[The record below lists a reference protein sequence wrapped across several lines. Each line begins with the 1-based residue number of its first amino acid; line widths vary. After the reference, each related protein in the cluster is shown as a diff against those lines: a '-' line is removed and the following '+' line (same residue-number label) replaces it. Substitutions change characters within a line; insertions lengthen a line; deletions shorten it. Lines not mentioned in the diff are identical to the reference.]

1 MKIIKVAKG
10 LSDELEL
17 VPFRISQEGIHV
29 PYYEDGVQAGF
40 PSPADDF
47 KEQLLSLDKRFLNK
61 PNSTFIVRVKGNSM
75 HPTLFIGDFLIV
87 RADLNLE
94 DNDIGILSVN
104 NNDFTVKRLDKPNN
118 VLIAD
123 NDDFPNIEIDHHDV
137 IQCRGVVKHLVRD
150 L

>member
-10 LSDELEL
+10 LSDELE
-17 VPFRISQEGIHV
+17 IV
-29 PYYEDGVQAGF
+29 PYRIAEEGVYVPYFEDGVQAGF

-47 KEQLLSLDKRFLNK
+47 KEQLLSLDSRFLNK

-75 HPTLFIGDFLIV
+75 NPTLLVGDYLIV

-104 NNDFTVKRLDKPNN
+104 NNDFTVKRLDKSRNM
-118 VLIAD
+118 LIAD
-123 NDDFPNIEIDHHDV
+123 NDDFPNIEIDKDDV
-137 IQCRGVVKHLVRD
+137 IQCRGVVKHLIRD

>member
-10 LSDELEL
+10 LSGELEM
-17 VPFRISQEGIHV
+17 VPFRISEDGVYV

-47 KEQLLSLDKRFLNK
+47 KEQRLSLDAKLLSK

-75 HPTLFIGDFLIV
+75 FDTLHVGDLLIV

-104 NNDFTVKRLDKPNN
+104 NNDFTVKRLDKSRNLL
-118 VLIAD
+118 VAD
-123 NDDFPNIEIDHHDV
+123 NEDFPNIEINEDDV
-137 IQCRGVVKHLVRD
+137 IQCRGVVKHLIRD

>member
-10 LSDELEL
+10 LSDELEM
-17 VPFRISQEGIHV
+17 VPFRISEEGIYV
-29 PYYEDGVQAGF
+29 PYFEDGVQAGF

-47 KEQLLSLDKRFLNK
+47 KEQLLSLDSRFLSK

-75 HPTLFIGDFLIV
+75 NPTLLVGDYLIV

-104 NNDFTVKRLDKPNN
+104 NNDFTVKRLDKSRKML
-118 VLIAD
+118 VAD
-123 NDDFPNIEIDHHDV
+123 NDDFPNIEINEDDV
-137 IQCRGVVKHLVRD
+137 IQCRGVVKHLIRD

>member
-10 LSDELEL
+10 LSEELEM
-17 VPFRISQEGIHV
+17 VPFKVSEQGVYV
-29 PYYEDGVQAGF
+29 PYFEDGVQAGF

-47 KEQLLSLDKRFLNK
+47 KEQRLSLDAKLLSK
-61 PNSTFIVRVKGNSM
+61 PNSTFIVKVKGDSM
-75 HPTLFIGDFLIV
+75 YPTLLVGDYLIV

-104 NNDFTVKRLDKPNN
+104 NNDFTVKRLDKAKNI
-118 VLIAD
+118 LIAD
-123 NDDFPNIEIDHHDV
+123 NNDFPNIEIDKDDV
-137 IQCRGVVKHLVRD
+137 IQCRGVVKHIVRD